1 MCGRFTIRVETPEVV
16 DALEVG
22 SVTEAVAP
30 SYNVAPGTGVPVVV
44 LEDGVRVLMRFR
56 WGLIPSWAKD
66 PTIGNRLINARG
78 ETVAEKP
85 AFRKAFAQRRCLIP
99 ADGFYEWKA
108 GPAGKEPWYITLRDR
123 PVFAFAGLWERW
135 HDPEGEEVLSCA
147 IITIAANDFM
157 KPIHHRMP
165 VILPASAEARWLDPA
180 LKDRATLEA
189 LLRPYPSNLMQ
200 AHAVARTVNSPR
212 NDSEQCVLPLE

>member
-44 LEDGVRVLMRFR
+44 LEDGLRVLKRFR

-66 PTIGNRLINARG
+66 PSIGNRLINARG

-108 GPAGKEPWYITLRDR
+108 GPAGKEPWYITLKDR

-135 HDPEGEEVLSCA
+135 KDPEGEEVLSCA
-147 IITIAANDFM
+147 IITIAANEFM

-165 VILPASAEARWLDPA
+165 VILPAGAEARWLDPA
-180 LKDRATLEA
+180 LKDRAALEA
-189 LLRPYPSNLMQ
+189 LLIPYPSNLMQ
-200 AHAVARTVNSPR
+200 AHPVARTVNSPR

>member
-44 LEDGVRVLMRFR
+44 LEDGLRVLKRFR

-66 PTIGNRLINARG
+66 ASIGNRLINARG

-85 AFRKAFAQRRCLIP
+85 AFRKAFVQRRCLIP

-108 GPAGKEPWYITLRDR
+108 GPAGKEPWYITLKDR

-135 HDPEGEEVLSCA
+135 KDPEGDEVLSCA
-147 IITIAANDFM
+147 IITIAANEFM
-157 KPIHHRMP
+157 QPIHHRMP
-165 VILPASAEARWLDPA
+165 VILPAGAEARWLDPA
-180 LKDRATLEA
+180 LKDRAALEA
-189 LLRPYPSNLMQ
+189 LLIPYPANLMQ
-200 AHAVARTVNSPR
+200 AHPVARTVNSPR
-212 NDSEQCVLPLE
+212 NDSEQCMLPLE